1 MKPLRGLPVPGFDPH
16 LREAAHARIVA
27 FHCQHLQSTP

>member
-1 MKPLRGLPVPGFDPH
+1 MKLLRGLPGPGSDPP

-27 FHCQHLQSTP
+27 FHRQHLQSTP

>member
-1 MKPLRGLPVPGFDPH
+1 VPGFDPH

-27 FHCQHLQSTP
+27 FHRQHLLPLP